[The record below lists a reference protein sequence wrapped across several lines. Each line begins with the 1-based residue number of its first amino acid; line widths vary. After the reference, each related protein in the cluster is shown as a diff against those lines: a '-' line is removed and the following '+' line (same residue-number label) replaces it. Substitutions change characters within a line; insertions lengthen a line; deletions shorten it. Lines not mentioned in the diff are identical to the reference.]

1 MKCQLV
7 IITNRV
13 IGLIVMVTLST
24 PINCY
29 GLRECNDERLSR
41 TAGSIFRLLLDPF
54 AADRNASAKSSI
66 GQPTDDGVINIK
78 LPQIL
83 FNS

>member
-1 MKCQLV
+1 MRDYRGPLV
-7 IITNRV
+7 AYFAFC
-13 IGLIVMVTLST
+13 LIL
-24 PINCY
+24 
-29 GLRECNDERLSR
+29 
-41 TAGSIFRLLLDPF
+41 F